1 MATSLPDYNES
12 VRRAAEAFWNVR
24 TAQSEKSK
32 SQGVINPGD
41 RSEVTGGQH
50 LNGFQELVVSVFI
63 ESGIPARL
71 IDVKRR
77 PIAGYFRRNKSWDL
91 VVMVEGRVLAIIEFK
106 SMSGKNPG
114 QNFNN
119 RTDEA
124 LGQAH
129 DVWKAVEREIITG
142 RPWLGYFMVLE
153 DTDRFHHPVRA
164 EKTVWDADSVFDGAS
179 YADRYVIFFERM
191 IRERLLDAACLLMGN
206 RKSGNVAF
214 PSQNLSFDTL
224 AAGIRGRCLQFMAMN
239 PDIDFD

>member
-1 MATSLPDYNES
+1 MTDSLPDYGERVELAS
-12 VRRAAEAFWNVR
+12 AAFWDVR
-24 TAQSEKSK
+24 SAQSRKSK

-50 LNGFQELVVSVFI
+50 LNGFQELVVSVFLD
-63 ESGIPARL
+63 SGIPARL

-91 VVMVEGRVLAIIEFK
+91 VVMVEERVLAIIEFK

-153 DTDRFHHPVRA
+153 DTEKFHHPVRG
-164 EKTVWDADSVFDGAS
+164 EKTVWKSDSAFDGAS

-191 IRERLLDAACLLMGN
+191 IRERLLDAACLLLGD
-206 RKSGNVAF
+206 RSSGEVTF
-214 PSQNLSFDTL
+214 PSDTLSFDTL
-224 AAGIRGRCLQFMAMN
+224 AAAIRGRCLQFMAMN
-239 PDIDFD
+239 PDIDFS